1 MSEPRNI
8 AVVTVDWSD
17 DYTGGELSGRWGDE
31 GHERYIFRPY
41 GKMYYGYFPPN
52 GTNFPV
58 ARSGDDWL
66 IFFVSRPAKSA
77 PSVVVGW
84 YENASIVGGNQPRP
98 DANKLEVTHDSSPF
112 SYSARAPY
120 AVSIPAAARDCVLPK
135 GKSLRSYSYV
145 REDGEEKKS
154 RAPLVKLLLKYRA
167 SVGQAAADSGSVGS
181 AAAAIDP
188 ILKRKV
194 ERAAIAAVK
203 ADYGKAYR
211 FKDRQQQRGFGY
223 DLEFTDR
230 STGEV
235 WCVEVKGTAGA
246 REAFFVTRSE
256 RDADRRMK
264 GEDGEEGLRRW
275 QLALVTNALDPARRR
290 IEYFDA
296 AQMESRFEF
305 QCLQWQAI
313 PKDRAAI

>member
-1 MSEPRNI
+1 MSEPGNI

-17 DYTGGELSGRWGDE
+17 DYTGSELSGRWGDE

-41 GKMYYGYFPPN
+41 RKTYYGYFPPN
-52 GTNFPV
+52 GVNFPV
-58 ARSGDDWL
+58 AKSSDDWL

-84 YENASIVGGNQPRP
+84 YEGASIIGGNQPRP
-98 DANKLEVTHDSSPF
+98 DADKLEVTHNSSPF

-120 AVSIPAAARDCVLPK
+120 AVSIPVAARDCVLPK
-135 GKSLRSYSYV
+135 GESLRSFSYV
-145 REDGEEKKS
+145 RVNGDEKKS
-154 RAPLVKLLLKYRA
+154 RAPLIRLLLKYRMR
-167 SVGQAAADSGSVGS
+167 VRQAGSVGG
-181 AAAAIDP
+181 AAAPIDP

-246 REAFFVTRSE
+246 RQAFFITRSE
-256 RDADRRMK
+256 READRRIK
-264 GEDGEEGLRRW
+264 GEDGEDSLRRW
-275 QLALVTNALDPARRR
+275 QLALVTSALDPARRR
-290 IEYFDA
+290 IEYLDA

-313 PKDRAAI
+313 PKDKAAA

>member
-1 MSEPRNI
+1 MSEPANI

-41 GKMYYGYFPPN
+41 RNTYYGYFPPN
-52 GTNFPV
+52 GANFPV
-58 ARSGDDWL
+58 AKDGDWL
-66 IFFVSRPAKSA
+66 IFFVSRPTANA
-77 PSVVVGW
+77 PSAVVGW
-84 YENASIVGGNQPRP
+84 YERATIVGGNHPRP
-98 DANKLEVTHDSSPF
+98 DADGLEIAHASSPF
-112 SYSARAPY
+112 SYSANAPD

-135 GKSLRSYSYV
+135 GTLLRSFAYV
-145 REDGEEKKS
+145 RVNGDAKKG
-154 RAPLVKLLLKYRA
+154 RAPLIRLLLAYRGR
-167 SVGQAAADSGSVGS
+167 VRQAANAGGTVAG
-181 AAAAIDP
+181 AIAPVDP

-203 ADYGKAYR
+203 ADYGKGYR
-211 FKDRQQQRGFGY
+211 FKDRQQRRGFGY

-246 REAFFVTRSE
+246 RQAFFITRSE
-256 RDADRRMK
+256 QQADGRMK
-264 GEDGEEGLRRW
+264 GEDGENGLRRW

-290 IEYFDA
+290 IEYLDA
-296 AQMESRFEF
+296 AEMEARFAF
-305 QCLQWQAI
+305 QCLQWQAV
-313 PKDRAAI
+313 PKDKAAE

>member
-1 MSEPRNI
+1 MSEHRNI

-41 GKMYYGYFPPN
+41 RKRYYGYFPPN
-52 GTNFPV
+52 GVNFPV
-58 ARSGDDWL
+58 AQSGDDWL
-66 IFFVSRPAKSA
+66 IFFVSRPTKTD

-84 YENASIVGGNQPRP
+84 YESASIIGGNHARP
-98 DANKLEVTHDSSPF
+98 DADKLDVTHNSNPF
-112 SYSARAPY
+112 SYSAHAPY

-135 GKSLRSYSYV
+135 GDSLRSFSYV
-145 REDGEEKKS
+145 RLNGDEKKS
-154 RAPLVKLLLKYRA
+154 RKPLIKLLLKYRMR
-167 SVGQAAADSGSVGS
+167 VRQAAADGGSGGS
-181 AAAAIDP
+181 AAAPIDP

-194 ERAAIAAVK
+194 ERAAVAAVK

-246 REAFFVTRSE
+246 RDAFFITRSE
-256 RDADRRMK
+256 RNADGRMK
-264 GEDGEEGLRRW
+264 EEDGEDSLRRW
-275 QLALVTNALDPARRR
+275 QLALVTNALDPSRRR
-290 IEYFDA
+290 IEYLDAVEMEARFD
-296 AQMESRFEF
+296 F

-313 PKDRAAI
+313 PKDKATA